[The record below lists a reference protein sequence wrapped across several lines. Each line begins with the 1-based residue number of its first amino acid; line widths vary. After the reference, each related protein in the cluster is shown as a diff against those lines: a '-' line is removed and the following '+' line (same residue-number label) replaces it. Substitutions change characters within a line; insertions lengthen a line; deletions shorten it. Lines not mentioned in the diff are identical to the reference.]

1 MIQVGTQ
8 LKVSDNSGAR
18 YVTCI
23 KVLNGYKRR
32 YAKIGD
38 KIAISVKSLRS
49 KRRSYSKIQK
59 GKVGYG
65 VIIRLK
71 ARTLK
76 GSGVIHKFSDN
87 AIVLVTKQGKP
98 LGTRVIGGISR
109 EVRFTKYMRL
119 VSLSAGLIK

>member
-38 KIAISVKSLRS
+38 KIAVSVKSLRS
-49 KRRSYSKIQK
+49 KRRSYTKIQK

-71 ARTLK
+71 SQIFK
-76 GSGVIHKFSDN
+76 KSGIVHKFLDN

-109 EVRFTKYMRL
+109 EVRFTRYMRL
-119 VSLSAGLIK
+119 ISLSAGIIK